1 MQGTAFVDD
10 KKSQPAWLHSGRLGK
25 NKDYDE
31 QQKNDLM
38 LGLAAELDVE
48 IDVLEPLL
56 HVEARAG
63 LLDPW
68 QVSVAYDLG
77 IGIVD
82 GQVLQKAYQGSL
94 LGWGAGVGRIAVLV
108 QAALIADA
116 DAVGIVMLGMGAHLI
131 LWAAWIDDAILRDV
145 EVIADALET
154 TSFVAC
160 LQGLYGE
167 VLRYFCGR
175 TVDDDQID
183 FTHGFLMN
191 YGVRREFLMI
201 GSSVRKTRWRWR

>member
-1 MQGTAFVDD
+1 
-10 KKSQPAWLHSGRLGK
+10 
-25 NKDYDE
+25 
-31 QQKNDLM
+31 M

-116 DAVGIVMLGMGAHLI
+116 DAVGIVVSGVSANLSLRSARVEGAVLGDI
-131 LWAAWIDDAILRDV
+131 V
-145 EVIADALET
+145 VVADGFET
-154 TSFVAC
+154 S
-160 LQGLYGE
+160 GE
-167 VLRYFCGR
+167 VAGFQVFYREVLGR
-175 TVDDDQID
+175 TGCRAVQYD
-183 FTHGFLMN
+183 
-191 YGVRREFLMI
+191 
-201 GSSVRKTRWRWR
+201 

>member
-1 MQGTAFVDD
+1 
-10 KKSQPAWLHSGRLGK
+10 
-25 NKDYDE
+25 
-31 QQKNDLM
+31 M
-38 LGLAAELDVE
+38 LGLAADLDVE

-116 DAVGIVMLGMGAHLI
+116 DAVGIVATGMGSHVL
-131 LWAAWIDDAILRDV
+131 LGAAGMDHAVTL
-145 EVIADALET
+145 
-154 TSFVAC
+154 
-160 LQGLYGE
+160 
-167 VLRYFCGR
+167 GR
-175 TVDDDQID
+175 
-183 FTHGFLMN
+183 
-191 YGVRREFLMI
+191 
-201 GSSVRKTRWRWR
+201 SSPRPAPPRGRSKWLL